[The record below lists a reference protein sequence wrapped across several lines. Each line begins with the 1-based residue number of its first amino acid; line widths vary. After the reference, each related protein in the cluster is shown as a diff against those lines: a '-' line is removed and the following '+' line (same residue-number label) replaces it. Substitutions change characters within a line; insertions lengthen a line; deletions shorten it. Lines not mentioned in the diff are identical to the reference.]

1 MNLHR
6 LIIFATVVEAGSVAE
21 AARQL
26 FFSQP
31 AISKQIV
38 ALEETLGYQL
48 FDRIGKKMQIN
59 KSGEL
64 VYVFAKQYQQN
75 VLKLKKDL
83 GLLNK
88 KFNNSIT
95 FGANNYVGMYV
106 IPPLLGKFKDQY
118 PALAVNFSI
127 NFTPNILQLLD
138 QGQIE
143 FALLPESKLI
153 YDKKYTII
161 PFFKDLMKLI
171 MVKDHP
177 LAKRNIIFAKDILDY
192 PFLISRKESITREYV
207 EKHLQTLNI
216 TLANIIDLH
225 NSESIKQGVLKG
237 IGISIIAQGLVKNE
251 VAQNSLIQKDIE
263 DLQLQRVIYIVMK
276 KNVKLSSEAT
286 NFIQQLQESN

>member
-1 MNLHR
+1 MLNNNKGAFMNLHR

-38 ALEETLGYQL
+38 VLEETLGYQL

-83 GLLNK
+83 DLLNK

-106 IPPLLGKFKDQY
+106 IPPLLGKFKDQC

-143 FALLPESKLI
+143 LALLPESKLI
-153 YDKKYTII
+153 YDK
-161 PFFKDLMKLI
+161 
-171 MVKDHP
+171 
-177 LAKRNIIFAKDILDY
+177 NIL
-192 PFLISRKESITREYV
+192 
-207 EKHLQTLNI
+207 
-216 TLANIIDLH
+216 
-225 NSESIKQGVLKG
+225 
-237 IGISIIAQGLVKNE
+237 
-251 VAQNSLIQKDIE
+251 
-263 DLQLQRVIYIVMK
+263 
-276 KNVKLSSEAT
+276 
-286 NFIQQLQESN
+286 

>member
-1 MNLHR
+1 
-6 LIIFATVVEAGSVAE
+6 
-21 AARQL
+21 
-26 FFSQP
+26 
-31 AISKQIV
+31 
-38 ALEETLGYQL
+38 
-48 FDRIGKKMQIN
+48 MQIN

-83 GLLNK
+83 DLLNK

-106 IPPLLGKFKDQY
+106 IPPLLGKFKDQC

-143 FALLPESKLI
+143 LALLPESKLI

-161 PFFKDLMKLI
+161 PFFKDVMKLI

-177 LAKRNIIFAKDILDY
+177 LAQKNVIFAKDILDY

-251 VAQNSLIQKDIE
+251 VAQNSLIQKDIK
-263 DLQLQRVIYIVMK
+263 DLQLQRVIYIVLK

-286 NFIQQLQESN
+286 NFIQQLQAGN